1 MCVVIMKTS
10 KDIAE
15 KFGIKEDKKTIVNSL
30 VALGFKRCTKGL
42 YKGEYIYNVKEPFSL
57 HITFIKNEFIGAQV
71 RVNAPSYI
79 DAFFD
84 YKTDTDALLC
94 LDIAP
99 SNIGRV
105 IPIAN
110 KAMRIVDGLNTKFS
124 KIVSDIKRF
133 GELK

>member
-1 MCVVIMKTS
+1 MKTL
-10 KDIAE
+10 KPMTD
-15 KFGIKEDKKTIVNSL
+15 KFGIKEDKKTIVNAL
-30 VALGFKRCTKGL
+30 VALGFKRCTKGI
-42 YKGEYIYNVKEPFSL
+42 YKGEYVYTFKEPFSL
-57 HITFIKNEFIGAQV
+57 HINCIDNEFIGAQV
-71 RVNAPSYI
+71 RINAPSYI

>member
-1 MCVVIMKTS
+1 MGRL
-10 KDIAE
+10 KDIAK
-15 KFGIKEDKKTIVNSL
+15 KFGIKEDKKTIVNAL

-42 YKGEYIYNVKEPFSL
+42 YKGEYIYNTKEPFSL
-57 HITFIKNEFIGAQV
+57 HINFIENEFIGAQV
-71 RVNAPSYI
+71 RINAPSYI

-84 YKTDTDALLC
+84 YKTNTDALLC
-94 LDIAP
+94 LNIAP

-110 KAMRIVDGLNTKFS
+110 KAMRIVDGLNTKVS
-124 KIVSDIKRF
+124 KIVSDVNRF

>member
-1 MCVVIMKTS
+1 MKRKMKTLNS
-10 KDIAE
+10 IAK
-15 KFGIKEDKKTIVNSL
+15 KFGINADKKTIVNAL

-42 YKGEYIYNVKEPFSL
+42 YKGEYVYNLQEQFSL
-57 HITFIKNEFIGAQV
+57 HINFIENEFIGAQV
-71 RVNAPSYI
+71 RINAPSYI
-79 DAFFD
+79 GAFFD
-84 YKTDTDALLC
+84 YEIDTDALLC
-94 LDIAP
+94 LNLAP

-110 KAMRIVDGLNTKFS
+110 KAMRIVDGLNTKLS

>member
-1 MCVVIMKTS
+1 MKTS

-42 YKGEYIYNVKEPFSL
+42 YKGEYIYNTKEPFSL
-57 HITFIKNEFIGAQV
+57 HINFIENEFIGAQV
-71 RVNAPSYI
+71 RINAPSYI
-79 DAFFD
+79 DAFFQ
-84 YKTDTDALLC
+84 YETDTDALLC
-94 LDIAP
+94 LSIAP
-99 SNIGRV
+99 RNIGRV

-110 KAMRIVDGLNTKFS
+110 KAMRIVDGLNTKLS

-133 GELK
+133 GKLK